1 MSSTKCANVAVSC
14 AMLLFVGILS
24 GCESLIGKTADQSLS
39 DASITTAVQTKLTKD
54 HLSNF
59 PRIDVDT
66 ERGVVNLSGVV
77 ETADQRVL
85 AEYLTH
91 QVEGVVGVTNHLQ
104 VQNRL
109 PSGKETN
116 ASHANEMSAEN
127 SRVIATE
134 GTAKGETTDEPG
146 QQGLGLSPES
156 GISTIIMGGPEI
168 VEGKITKIEGELFSI
183 HGNRGQEVSL
193 RVTKDTNKVCGS
205 GQGTKVSTGQEG
217 AQEQQEIPPT
227 AFMEERASK
236 GGTVLSEQEMMQQLH
251 EGSTQEKV
259 GALSKDPSTLKER
272 VGTTD
277 PKANEDVA
285 KGSAFIVGGENC
297 QFTEGDQVRVEA
309 SDMGTATTIK
319 QLQSTRK

>member
-1 MSSTKCANVAVSC
+1 MKI
-14 AMLLFVGILS
+14 ILS
-24 GCESLIGKTADQSLS
+24 ILVFLVSLVPIY
-39 DASITTAVQTKLTKD
+39 
-54 HLSNF
+54 N
-59 PRIDVDT
+59 P
-66 ERGVVNLSGVV
+66 VVF
-77 ETADQRVL
+77 
-85 AEYLTH
+85 
-91 QVEGVVGVTNHLQ
+91 
-104 VQNRL
+104 
-109 PSGKETN
+109 
-116 ASHANEMSAEN
+116 
-127 SRVIATE
+127 ATD
-134 GTAKGETTDEPG
+134 GTAKGEETDELG
-146 QQGLGLSPES
+146 QQGLGLKSES
-156 GISTIIMGGPEI
+156 RSSNVVLGGPDI

-183 HGNRGQEVSL
+183 HGNRGQEISL

-227 AFMEERASK
+227 HFMERQTST
-236 GGTVLSEQEMMQQLH
+236 GGRVLSEQEMMQQLH
-251 EGSTQEKV
+251 EESTQEKV

-319 QLQSTRK
+319 QIQSTRK